1 MTVLL
6 CSTSFLVLQ
15 MDVSAKNPL
24 AHVCCVSK
32 SSIPVWGANK
42 FVCVYVFICVWGAN
56 KFVCVYVYMRVWVC
70 VCVYVYASVYLCVYL
85 NVCVF
90 VYECWCVRIS
100 VCVCGG
106 GEG

>member
-6 CSTSFLVLQ
+6 CNTSFLVLQ

-42 FVCVYVFICVWGAN
+42 FVCVYV
-56 KFVCVYVYMRVWVC
+56 YMRVWVC
-70 VCVYVYASVYLCVYL
+70 VCVYVYVYASVYLCVYM